1 MEEDNVNIRFWRA
14 SVVFMAISSLAAMA
28 NALVQPDI
36 SAIGDFRAY
45 TGNWK
50 TLDGS
55 SSSCN
60 GNLNLAFKELE
71 LAISGYLNPYAKA
84 WVTVSTP
91 GDGLEIEEAYGTIFK
106 GLPLRSELKIGKYLV
121 DFGKQNSNH
130 VHAYPFID
138 RPLALRVLLGG
149 DGFKDQGVNWN
160 FLLPTGF
167 YSKVS
172 LNILKGDI
180 FGASDTPE
188 DTLAGRNT
196 KQPILSGRWNVF
208 MPIGE
213 KGDIDIGL
221 SGLHGRYKGKGAYG
235 TGNDTVGFRHLCATM
250 IGLDAKYKIRWSDY
264 TSMIIQAEF
273 IANHRNLFNGTFDKV
288 TNFGAFGFVDYRF
301 RKRYNVGFMIDRA
314 PGIYDNT
321 EDDYDQNVP
330 QDQSN
335 TPRAAFDG
343 KNYSMA
349 YSVFTGFSLLEETTL
364 FRLMGQYVD
373 YHIADPTQLVDP
385 SVTHRNSQFTI
396 VLQLI
401 WSLGPHKA
409 HEF

>member
-1 MEEDNVNIRFWRA
+1 MKEENVKIRAWRTGVI
-14 SVVFMAISSLAAMA
+14 SVIILLLTTMVDAM
-28 NALVQPDI
+28 VQPDI
-36 SAIGDFRAY
+36 SAIGDFRAF

-50 TLDGS
+50 NLDGS
-55 SSSCN
+55 KTSRN
-60 GNLNLAFKELE
+60 GNLNLSFQELE
-71 LAISGYLNPYAKA
+71 LAVAGYLNPYAKG
-84 WVTVSTP
+84 WVTVSSP
-91 GDGLEIEEAYGTIFK
+91 GEGFEIEEAYATIFK
-106 GLPLRSELKIGKYLV
+106 GLPFKSELKAGKFLV
-121 DFGKQNSNH
+121 DFGKLNSNH

-138 RPLALRVLLGG
+138 RPLAHRVLLGG
-149 DGFKDQGVNWN
+149 DGFKDQGINWN

-172 LNILKGDI
+172 FNILKGDI

-188 DTLAGRNT
+188 DTLDGRNT

-208 MPIGE
+208 IPIGE

-235 TGNDTVGFRHLCATM
+235 TGNDTVGYHNLNATM
-250 IGLDAKYKIRWSDY
+250 IGLDAKYKIRWNDY
-264 TSMIIQAEF
+264 TSMIIQGEF
-273 IANHRNLFNGTFDKV
+273 ISNHRDQFTGTFDKI

-301 RKRYNVGFMIDRA
+301 RKRYNIGFMIDRA

-321 EDDYDQNVP
+321 EDDYDQNIP
-330 QDQSN
+330 QDESN
-335 TPRAAFDG
+335 TPRAAFDS
-343 KNYSMA
+343 KNYTMA
-349 YSVFTGFSLLEETTL
+349 YTVFTGFSLLEETTL
-364 FRLMGQYVD
+364 IRLMGQYID
-373 YHIADPTQLVDP
+373 YHIMDSSKLVDP
-385 SVTHRNSQFTI
+385 SDTHRESQFTI